1 MKRTKLL
8 FVMLIV
14 ASLVIFSC
22 SEDSTSSDTQAPTV
36 VITYPANNSQFAQG
50 TVITINA
57 DATDNKG
64 VKEVRFY
71 IDGDFVSLDE
81 TGPYQ
86 YEWDTGNSRD
96 TDHTIYAKAY
106 DTSDNSST
114 SEVITVT
121 LTTPIGSPPN
131 PPTNPN
137 PAHNATSV
145 SINANL
151 SWTCTDP
158 DNDPLTYDVYFGTTY
173 SPSLANSGQSSTT
186 YDPGTLNEETTYY
199 WKIVAHDDNSNSTN
213 GDIWQFTTYDGGG
226 GGDFEWCTIPAGDYT
241 YGNPPVT
248 QNISYNFQ
256 IMKYEVTNQQY
267 VDYLAEALNAGDIT
281 VTSSTVQGYYTGDQ
295 NYGAGTYEFLDLDDS
310 DCRIGW
316 NGNSFTIISG
326 YEDHPVV
333 EVTWF
338 GSWAFAEHYNL
349 RLPTEQEWE
358 KAARG
363 NTGYDY
369 PWGNSIDGSR
379 ANYWDSGDPF
389 EGNDVETTPV
399 GMYNGQTI
407 QGFSTTDSP
416 SPYGVYD
423 LAGNVWEWTD
433 SWGSDTSSGR
443 VVRGGSWGSSTSNLH
458 SWVRSDD
465 DYPDYS
471 YGYIGFRCVVP

>member
-81 TGPYQ
+81 TEPYQ

-121 LTTPIGSPPN
+121 L
-131 PPTNPN
+131 
-137 PAHNATSV
+137 
-145 SINANL
+145 
-151 SWTCTDP
+151 
-158 DNDPLTYDVYFGTTY
+158 
-173 SPSLANSGQSSTT
+173 
-186 YDPGTLNEETTYY
+186 
-199 WKIVAHDDNSNSTN
+199 
-213 GDIWQFTTYDGGG
+213 YDGGG
-226 GGDFEWCTIPAGDYT
+226 GGDFEWCDVPAGDYT
-241 YGNPPVT
+241 YGDPPVT
-248 QNISYNFQ
+248 QNINYDFQ

-281 VTSSTVQGYYTGDQ
+281 VTSSTAEGYYTGDQ
-295 NYGAGTYEFLDLDDS
+295 NYGAGTYEFLDLNS
-310 DCRIGW
+310 SYCRIDWDGS
-316 NGNSFTIISG
+316 NFSIISG

-433 SWGSDTSSGR
+433 SWWSDTSSYR
-443 VVRGGSWGSSTSNLH
+443 VVRGGGWDTYTYSLLSWSRNSGGDPSISSGS
-458 SWVRSDD
+458 
-465 DYPDYS
+465 
-471 YGYIGFRCVVP
+471 IGFRCVVP